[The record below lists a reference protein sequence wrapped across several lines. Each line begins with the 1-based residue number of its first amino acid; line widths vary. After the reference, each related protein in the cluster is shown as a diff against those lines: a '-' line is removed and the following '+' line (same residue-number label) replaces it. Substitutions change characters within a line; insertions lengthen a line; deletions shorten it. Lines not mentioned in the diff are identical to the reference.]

1 MRVAHAAAYEMP
13 ADGRSV
19 AEEIHRLRTRIEREN
34 SQERRGRYDLKLGRG
49 GLCDVEFAV
58 QLLQL
63 KHGADPRV
71 RTTEIAVAIDALEA
85 ASYLAPEHAEALRD
99 GYAFLRK
106 LEQRIRIL
114 HGSSARLVEESAPGL
129 LPLARRMGI
138 RDRPGGEAT
147 AELIAR
153 YRAVTERVRATYEA
167 IFSQEIGHPVG
178 EAPP

>member
-1 MRVAHAAAYEMP
+1 MP

-19 AEEIHRLRTRIEREN
+19 AEEIHRLRARIEREN
-34 SQERRGRYDLKLGRG
+34 SQERRGRHDLKLGRG
-49 GLCDVEFAV
+49 GLCDIEFAA

-71 RTTEIAVAIDALEA
+71 RTTETAVAIDTLEA

-114 HGSSARLVEESAPGL
+114 HGSAARLLEENAPGL

-153 YRAVTERVRATYEA
+153 YRAVTERVRATYEG
-167 IFSQEIGHPVG
+167 IFSDEIGRAVG
-178 EAPP
+178 EASS